1 MEHDGAGDGSDIFW
15 PGYVDAVTNLVLNL
29 LFVLTIM
36 IIAVFMFAIALS
48 RHTNEKPAPAA
59 QQQTVENA
67 ESIDPTSSTN
77 EAIKAKDQQ
86 IETLTKNLEA
96 LKQEALI
103 KNSAT
108 TPQKVVTAK
117 TPIKPPEKSIQNAT
131 DAGGQVIVSFT
142 QDAVSINPTEI
153 DAVRS
158 ALAAIAKTGSAHIE
172 VSAPKSFSEAK
183 RLAFYRAMAVRNQ
196 LIELKVPA
204 ENIEVNVREA
214 SNNADNSKVMVSPK

>member
-48 RHTNEKPAPAA
+48 RHTNEKPAPSA

-77 EAIKAKDQQ
+77 EVIKAKDEQ
-86 IETLTKNLEA
+86 IESLTKTLAA
-96 LKQEALI
+96 LKQEAQI

-108 TPQKVVTAK
+108 TPQKVATAK
-117 TPIKPPEKSIQNAT
+117 TPIKSPEKSLQNAT
-131 DAGGQVIVSFT
+131 DAGGLVIISFT
-142 QDAVSINPTEI
+142 QDAVSINSTETES
-153 DAVRS
+153 VRN
-158 ALAAIAKTGSAHIE
+158 ALSGIVKSGGARIE
-172 VSAPKSFSEAK
+172 VSTPKDFSEAK
-183 RLAFYRAMAVRNQ
+183 RLAFYRAMSVRNQ
-196 LIELKVPA
+196 LIALKVPV
-204 ENIEVNVREA
+204 ENIEVSVREGTN
-214 SNNADNSKVMVSPK
+214 SSDNSKVMVSPK